1 MINVLKKIASIIKY
15 IFYFLPVLPS
25 VCAYALNLCDK
36 QRLNEDLEVNYKRLY
51 LKDKKSNLVALYKL
65 MCDNKTFR
73 NIFYYRSKP
82 ASLFFRFLL
91 KENKTLYIYVD
102 SLGGGIYIQHGTS
115 TIINAKSVG
124 RNLFINQNVTVG
136 WRNESGN
143 PVIGDN
149 VRIGTGA
156 TVLGNI
162 TIGDNVNI
170 AAGAHVIRDIPSNC
184 TVVPSPSVICRM
196 NGQRTDIVL

>member
-1 MINVLKKIASIIKY
+1 MKAIKRLAFAIKYCFYFPVLLPSIITY
-15 IFYFLPVLPS
+15 IL
-25 VCAYALNLCDK
+25 ALCDK
-36 QRLNEDLEVNYKRLY
+36 QNLNEDLAINYKRFY
-51 LKDKKSNLVALYKL
+51 GKDKKSNVAALYKL
-65 MCDNKTFR
+65 LCDSRTFR

-82 ASLFFRFLL
+82 ASLFYRFLL
-91 KENKTLYIYVD
+91 KENNTLHLYID

-124 RNLFINQNVTVG
+124 RNFFVNQNVTVG
-136 WRNESGN
+136 WRTDAGN
-143 PVIGDN
+143 PIIGDN

-170 AAGAHVIRDIPSNC
+170 AAGAHVIKDIPSNC
-184 TVVPSPSVICRM
+184 TVIPSPSIICRKD
-196 NGQRTDIVL
+196 GQKTEIVL